1 MQRSCARSHPAPLCA
16 PPLRRPRSRCPAA
29 VASSRRELYPE
40 LPSPRV
46 VGTLAVDSP
55 HFLYYEEH
63 GNPGA
68 PRPQQRGDDPHALR
82 FLTLTDCA
90 ARSGRACAG
99 GARRAWRGVFRHAR
113 ALLRPQACVLRAPRL
128 RMSRA
133 LCALPA
139 LPALRLTR
147 PARADYRI
155 VLLDQRGCGR
165 SAPLGCLDGN
175 NTDALVH
182 PFSSLSHKQRD

>member
-1 MQRSCARSHPAPLCA
+1 MRSAAAPATQPLPRSGRVLAPRALPGASQPARGGHAGGGLAALSVLRGARQPRRA
-16 PPLRRPRSRCPAA
+16 PPAATRRRPTC
-29 VASSRRELYPE
+29 VAL
-40 LPSPRV
+40 
-46 VGTLAVDSP
+46 
-55 HFLYYEEH
+55 F
-63 GNPGA
+63 GA
-68 PRPQQRGDDPHALR
+68 DARDG
-82 FLTLTDCA
+82 

-99 GARRAWRGVFRHAR
+99 GARRAWRGVLRHAR

-139 LPALRLTR
+139 LPALRLTH